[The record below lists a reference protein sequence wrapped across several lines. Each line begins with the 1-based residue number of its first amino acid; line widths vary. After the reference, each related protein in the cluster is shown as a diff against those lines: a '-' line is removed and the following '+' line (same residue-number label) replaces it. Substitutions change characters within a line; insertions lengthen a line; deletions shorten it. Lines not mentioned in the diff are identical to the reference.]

1 MMDKIKNLMIKI
13 TKTILQKIFRIFG
26 RELSEGFWNV
36 CVQFI
41 GFAVVG
47 VVNFLV
53 NYVTYAL
60 FLYLHCNYHVANI
73 AAFIVSV
80 FNSFYWN
87 NKYVFKQDNDGQRSW
102 WKTLLK
108 TYVSYAFSG
117 LFLTELLLYIEINIM
132 GLPEIAGPAINLF
145 ITTPINFVMNKFW
158 AFRGNQSEE

>member
-1 MMDKIKNLMIKI
+1 MDTIKKLTERIAKS
-13 TKTILQKIFRIFG
+13 ILQKIFGLFG
-26 RELSEGFWNV
+26 KELSEEFWNV

-41 GFAVVG
+41 GFTVVG

-53 NYVTYAL
+53 NYVTYAF
-60 FLYLHCNYHVANI
+60 FLWLHCNYHVANI

-87 NKYVFKQDNDGQRSW
+87 NKYVFREDENGQRSW

-108 TYVSYAFSG
+108 TYASYAFSG
-117 LFLTELLLYIEINIM
+117 LLLTEILLYVEIHIF
-132 GLPEIAGPAINLF
+132 GLPELAGPAINLF

-158 AFRGNQSEE
+158 AFRVENKDE